1 MEEIETSEVPETP
14 IAEDKPA
21 WVKAAEAVEGL
32 EYTTPVEAILGVEPT
47 TTKRKKVTD
56 EEFISAWQTGANVKE
71 VAEKLS
77 MKADSVRA
85 RKAKLV
91 RTFAKAGV
99 PLNLKVHPRTP
110 GGGRV
115 ALANDPEKLASLSAL
130 AEKLMH
136 TEEQELDES
145 ED

>member
-1 MEEIETSEVPETP
+1 MEEIETSEVQETP
-14 IAEDKPA
+14 TAEEKPS
-21 WVKAAEAVEGL
+21 WVEAAEAVEGL
-32 EYTTPVEAILGVEPT
+32 EYTIPVETVETETPK
-47 TTKRKKVTD
+47 KRKTVTD
-56 EEFISAWQTGANVKE
+56 EEFIGAWQTGANVKE
-71 VAEKLS
+71 VAEKLG
-77 MKADSVRA
+77 MKPDSVRA

-99 PLNLKVHPRTP
+99 PINLKIHPRSP

-136 TEEQELDES
+136 TEEQELVES